1 MARKVYQVR
10 YYGDSEA
17 TTNGKNQPTNLTG
30 NRLRSG
36 SVFSQYTPI
45 KQIGIQSMPGVKFYL
60 NNSIEPITIGS
71 TGIYELD
78 MADGIE
84 VFTLQINSASLAQ
97 ISSSADGYIIIDVLY
112 DDRKG
117 GSV

>member
-10 YYGDSEA
+10 YYGDGEA
-17 TTNGKNQPTNLTG
+17 NGKNQPKNLTG

-71 TGIYELD
+71 TGTQMVSITTEPVQRAERQEKRRLL
-78 MADGIE
+78 
-84 VFTLQINSASLAQ
+84 FS
-97 ISSSADGYIIIDVLY
+97 
-112 DDRKG
+112 
-117 GSV
+117 

>member
-17 TTNGKNQPTNLTG
+17 TANGKNQPTNLTG

-36 SVFSQYTPI
+36 SVFSQYTPM

-71 TGIYELD
+71 TGIYELNVENLTEIIALSFD
-78 MADGIE
+78 
-84 VFTLQINSASLAQ
+84 TTSINMIDESPS
-97 ISSSADGYIIIDVLY
+97 ISYIIVDILY
-112 DDRKG
+112 ED
-117 GSV
+117 

>member
-17 TTNGKNQPTNLTG
+17 TPSGKNQPTNLTG

-36 SVFSQYTPI
+36 SVFSKYTPR

-60 NNSIEPITIGS
+60 NFSHFFAGF
-71 TGIYELD
+71 D
-78 MADGIE
+78 D
-84 VFTLQINSASLAQ
+84 FQINAL
-97 ISSSADGYIIIDVLY
+97 LL
-112 DDRKG
+112 
-117 GSV
+117 